1 MVQVSG
7 DTLGI
12 MTDRDLRPTA
22 GGHRPTPFAFSLPSI
37 HCAQWTLT
45 HWRTLENTGQV
56 EILEDTG
63 QWTHWMILGIGHTGG
78 RSTGG
83 HT

>member
-22 GGHRPTPFAFSLPSI
+22 GGQRPTPFAFSLPSI

-45 HWRTLENTGQV
+45 HWRTL
-56 EILEDTG
+56 DS
-63 QWTHWMILGIGHTGG
+63 GHTGEHW
-78 RSTGG
+78 TGG
-83 HT
+83 NTRGH